1 MNFRK
6 FSVLFF
12 CCVSSSCSIAQS
24 GVNEIT
30 LLKNNEYQINLGND
44 LSISIKNLIEKD
56 VYKQL
61 AYSNAMSYV
70 STGIESKVSKF
81 LIFDKA
87 EMKELNE
94 YGNSNVFHFKCYDEN
109 RILTNDITITAP
121 ENFQN
126 TLIFQYKLKNNSNKD
141 LSISKV
147 IYCNLNSDA
156 KNFGAKKQYEFWS
169 FQPESTP
176 ERAEWIKPVT
186 DNDYHRNFQGMNAP
200 DYGGGIPLIDL
211 WTKNQGIAIS
221 SLSLQPEFINF
232 PLQTVSNGVRF
243 GIEDSIGFVLKP
255 NEELS
260 TIPFAIILHKG
271 DFFNALR
278 IYSDLLQLKGIKFN
292 NSQKNSLE
300 PEWCAWGYGRNF
312 NKEQILKSLDEVVSL
327 GLKWVTIDDG
337 WQSADGDWNVNQE
350 KFKGG
355 QREFKSL
362 VDSIHSKGLKARLWW
377 VPLTANDSAYNALK
391 YPERLN
397 EFGMT
402 IQSNLAKEHPDWFI
416 LDKQGKRYQVSWWNS
431 FQLCP
436 ALTEVREYYKTF
448 IKRAI
453 SEWGFD
459 GFKIDGQNL
468 NLVPA
473 CYNPAHHHSSP
484 YDAPKATPLF
494 LKDIYETA
502 KNIKPDFLIQICPCG
517 TNYNVYNL
525 PYVDQV
531 VASDPLNSDQVRI
544 KGKTF
549 KALFGNKLAY
559 SGDHVELSNRKWDDK
574 TGKFVVYQDEDFLST
589 IGIGGVPSTKFTNQN
604 ISQSDTSLMLTE
616 EKKNAW
622 KRWVDLYNDIRL
634 SEGEYIN
641 LYDIA
646 FDKPET
652 HLIKKGNDLYY
663 SLFDES
669 NFTGLFN
676 FRGLEPN
683 VNYEVNDIVIGK
695 KLGTI
700 NCKNNTIEV
709 SFNSSTILKVNPA
722 K

>member
-6 FSVLFF
+6 FLVLFF
-12 CCVSSSCSIAQS
+12 CSVSSSCSIAQF
-24 GVNEIT
+24 GVNEII
-30 LLKNNEYQINLGND
+30 LLKNNEYQISLGYD
-44 LSISIKNLIEKD
+44 LSISIKRLTGND
-56 VYKQL
+56 VFKQL
-61 AYSNAMSYV
+61 AYSNAMSFV
-70 STGIESKVSKF
+70 CTGIESKVSKF
-81 LIFDKA
+81 SIIDKS
-87 EMKELNE
+87 ETKEVNQ
-94 YGNSNVFHFKCYDEN
+94 YGNSIVFHFKSYDGN
-109 RILTNDITITAP
+109 RLLTNDISIIAP
-121 ENFQN
+121 LSFQN
-126 TLIFQYKLKNNSNKD
+126 TLIFQYRLKNIANKD
-141 LSISKV
+141 ISISKFN
-147 IYCNLNSDA
+147 YCNLTSDA
-156 KNFGAKKQYEFWS
+156 RSFGARRQYEFWG

-176 ERAEWIKPVT
+176 ERVDWIQPVS
-186 DNDYHRNFQGMNAP
+186 DNYYHRNFQGMNAP

-211 WTKNQGIAIS
+211 WAKNQGIAIS

-232 PLQTVSNGVRF
+232 PVQTVANGVQY

-255 NEELS
+255 NEESS
-260 TIPFAIILHKG
+260 TFSFAIILHKG

-278 IYSDLLQLKGIKFN
+278 TYSELLQLEGMKIN
-292 NSQKNSLE
+292 NSKKNTLE
-300 PEWCAWGYGRNF
+300 PEWCAWGYERNF

-327 GLKWVTIDDG
+327 GIKWVTIDDG
-337 WQSADGDWNVNQE
+337 WQSADGDWEVNQE

-355 QREFKSL
+355 QKEFKSL

-377 VPLTANDSAYNALK
+377 VPLTANDASYNALN

-436 ALTEVREYYKTF
+436 ALKEVNEYYKTF
-448 IKRAI
+448 ITKAI
-453 SEWGFD
+453 SVWGFD

-468 NLVPA
+468 NLVPP
-473 CYNPAHHHSSP
+473 CYNAAHHHSSP

-494 LKDIYETA
+494 LKELYETA
-502 KNIKPDFLIQICPCG
+502 KMINPDFLIQICPCG
-517 TNYNVYNL
+517 TNYSIYNL
-525 PYVDQV
+525 PFVDQV
-531 VASDPLNSDQVRI
+531 VASDPLNSWQVRV

-549 KALFGNKLAY
+549 KALFGNKISY
-559 SGDHVELSNRKWDDK
+559 SGDHVELTNRKWDDK
-574 TGKFVVYQDEDFLST
+574 IGEFVVYKNEDFIST
-589 IGIGGVPSTKFTNQN
+589 IGIGGVPSTKFTNHN
-604 ISQSDTSLMLTE
+604 ISQTDTSLMLTE
-616 EKKNAW
+616 EKKNEW

-634 SEGEYIN
+634 SEGEYLN

-669 NFTGLFN
+669 NFTGSFD

-683 VNYEVNDIVIGK
+683 VNYEVYDIVIGK

-700 NCKNNTIEV
+700 NCKNKTIEV
-709 SFNSSTILKVNPA
+709 SFNSSTILKVNPV